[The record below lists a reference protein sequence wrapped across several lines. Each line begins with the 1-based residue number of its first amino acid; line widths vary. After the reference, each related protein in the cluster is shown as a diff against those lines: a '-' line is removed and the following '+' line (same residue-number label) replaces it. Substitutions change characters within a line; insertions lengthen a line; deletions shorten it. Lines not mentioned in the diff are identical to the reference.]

1 MSEILNKAN
10 LLIVDDTPANLR
22 LLSSMLADKGYKV
35 RSVINGQMA
44 LTAVKTV
51 RPDLVLLDINMPE
64 LNGYQVCEII
74 KADPELSDI
83 PVIFISAL
91 DELQDKV
98 KAFAVGGVDFI
109 TKPFQFEEVIARV
122 STHLTLRRTQVEL
135 ELARDTLK
143 QINRDQ
149 ERIIQ
154 EQVEKISSYQLA
166 TIFALAKL
174 ADSRDQV
181 TGSHLERCRQLC
193 KEFAGKLGNLSDY
206 HQLINPEFIQ
216 NLSTASILH
225 DIGKVGISDN
235 ILLKPGKLDREEFDK
250 MKEHTTIGAAAL
262 REVDQNYPDNIMIS
276 MGIRIAESH
285 HEKWDGSG
293 YPFGLVGK
301 NIPVEARIFALVDV
315 YDALTSER
323 PYKPAFSRAES
334 LAIMES
340 ERGSHFDPEMVDVF
354 TESG

>member
-1 MSEILNKAN
+1 MSELLNKAN

-193 KEFAGKLGNLSDY
+193 KEFAGKLGNLSHY
-206 HQLINPEFIQ
+206 QQLINPEFIH

-293 YPFGLVGK
+293 YPFGLSGK
-301 NIPVEARIFALVDV
+301 NIPLEARIFALVDV

-340 ERGSHFDPEMVDVF
+340 ERGSHFDPEMVDVC
-354 TESG
+354 TANG